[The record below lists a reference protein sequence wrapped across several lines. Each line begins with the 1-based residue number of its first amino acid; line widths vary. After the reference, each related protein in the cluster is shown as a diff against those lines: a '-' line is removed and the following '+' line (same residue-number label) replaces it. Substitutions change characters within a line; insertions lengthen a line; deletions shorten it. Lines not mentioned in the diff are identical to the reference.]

1 MGNPSTSVLCLVCEA
16 DLSMIRQQRSKI
28 ITSMECNGILNLKVY
43 IKYPP
48 QRAQRTQRMD
58 ENELSNLI
66 VGAAIEV
73 HRSLGPGLLESTYE
87 ECLCHELFL
96 NHIPFQRQAPMPVVY
111 KGIRLDCG
119 YRVDIIVDKK
129 VILELKSVA
138 EVKPIHKA
146 QLLTYLK
153 LSGLKLGMLLNFNVQ
168 LMKDGINRFV
178 NNL

>member
-1 MGNPSTSVLCLVCEA
+1 
-16 DLSMIRQQRSKI
+16 
-28 ITSMECNGILNLKVY
+28 
-43 IKYPP
+43 
-48 QRAQRTQRMD
+48 MD
-58 ENELSNLI
+58 ENELSSLI

-87 ECLCHELFL
+87 ECLCHELSL
-96 NHIPFQRQAPMPVVY
+96 NNIPFQRQAPMPVVY
-111 KGIRLDCG
+111 KGIQLDCG

-138 EVKPIHKA
+138 EIQPIHKA

>member
-1 MGNPSTSVLCLVCEA
+1 
-16 DLSMIRQQRSKI
+16 
-28 ITSMECNGILNLKVY
+28 
-43 IKYPP
+43 
-48 QRAQRTQRMD
+48 MD
-58 ENELSNLI
+58 ENKLSNLI

-87 ECLCHELFL
+87 ECLCYELSL
-96 NHIPFQRQAPMPVVY
+96 NNIPFERQALMPVVY

-138 EVKPIHKA
+138 EIQPIHKA

>member
-1 MGNPSTSVLCLVCEA
+1 
-16 DLSMIRQQRSKI
+16 
-28 ITSMECNGILNLKVY
+28 
-43 IKYPP
+43 
-48 QRAQRTQRMD
+48 MD

-66 VGAAIEV
+66 VGAAIKV
-73 HRSLGPGLLESTYE
+73 HRALGLGLLESTYE
-87 ECLCHELFL
+87 ECLCHESSI
-96 NHIPFQRQAPMPVVY
+96 NQIPFQRQAPMPVVY
-111 KGIRLDCG
+111 KGIQLDCR
-119 YRVDIIVDKK
+119 YRVDIIVDNK

-138 EVKPIHKA
+138 EIQPIHKA